1 MGSVQRINEILND
14 KSVTIKQSLI
24 SMKSMKSMT
33 MSNSNSVEK
42 LWKSNKTTAEEAE
55 AKARFLAQRLNAPDC
70 YKFYLK
76 CVYHLSE
83 AEIQQALEVA
93 TRPYVRCPARYF
105 STSAKK
111 LLVAKGY

>member
-14 KSVTIKQSLI
+14 KSMTIKQSLI
-24 SMKSMKSMT
+24 SMKSM
-33 MSNSNSVEK
+33 SNSNPVEK
-42 LWKSNKTTAEEAE
+42 LWKSNKITAQEAE
-55 AKARFLAQRLNAPDC
+55 TKARFLVQRLNAPDC

-111 LLVAKGY
+111 LLVTKGY

>member
-14 KSVTIKQSLI
+14 KSVNIKQSLI
-24 SMKSMKSMT
+24 SVKSMT
-33 MSNSNSVEK
+33 MSNSNPVEK
-42 LWKSNKTTAEEAE
+42 LWKSNKITAQEAE
-55 AKARFLAQRLNAPDC
+55 AKARFLTQRLNAPGC

>member
-14 KSVTIKQSLI
+14 KSVNIKQSLI
-24 SMKSMKSMT
+24 SVKSMT
-33 MSNSNSVEK
+33 MSNINPVEK
-42 LWKSNKTTAEEAE
+42 MWKSNKITAQEAE
-55 AKARFLAQRLNAPDC
+55 AKARFLTQRLNAPDC

-111 LLVAKGY
+111 LLIARGY

>member
-14 KSVTIKQSLI
+14 KSMTIKQSLI
-24 SMKSMKSMT
+24 SMKSMT
-33 MSNSNSVEK
+33 MSNSNPVEK
-42 LWKSNKTTAEEAE
+42 LWKSNKITAQEAE
-55 AKARFLAQRLNAPDC
+55 TKARFLAQRLNAPDC

-111 LLVAKGY
+111 LLVTKGY

>member
-24 SMKSMKSMT
+24 SMKSMT

-42 LWKSNKTTAEEAE
+42 LWKNNKITAKEAE

>member
-14 KSVTIKQSLI
+14 KSVNIKQSLI
-24 SMKSMKSMT
+24 SVKSMT
-33 MSNSNSVEK
+33 MSNSNPVEK
-42 LWKSNKTTAEEAE
+42 LWKSNKITAQEAE
-55 AKARFLAQRLNAPDC
+55 AKARFLAQRLNSPDC

>member
-1 MGSVQRINEILND
+1 MGSVQRIDALINESM
-14 KSVTIKQSLI
+14 KIKQSLI
-24 SMKSMKSMT
+24 INESMNKSSH
-33 MSNSNSVEK
+33 VEK
-42 LWKSNKTTAEEAE
+42 LCKTNRITAQEAE
-55 AKARFLAQRLNAPDC
+55 AKARFLTQRLNSPLC

-93 TRPYVRCPARYF
+93 TRPYVRCPAKYF

-111 LLVAKGY
+111 LLIAKGF

>member
-14 KSVTIKQSLI
+14 KSVNIKQSLI
-24 SMKSMKSMT
+24 SVKSMT
-33 MSNSNSVEK
+33 MSNSNPVEK
-42 LWKSNKTTAEEAE
+42 LWKSNKITAQEAE
-55 AKARFLAQRLNAPDC
+55 AKARFLTQRLNAPDC

>member
-24 SMKSMKSMT
+24 SMKSMT

>member
-14 KSVTIKQSLI
+14 KSVNIKQSLI
-24 SMKSMKSMT
+24 SMKSMT

-42 LWKSNKTTAEEAE
+42 LWKSNKITAKEAE

-70 YKFYLK
+70 FKFYLK